1 MKLKFFSVFVFVS
14 LFSFSQ
20 ENQNSLLW
28 EISGNGLEKPSYL
41 YGTMHVSNKVAF
53 RLDDVFFEA
62 LNKADYVALES
73 SPSEWLAYNYYT
85 TTLFPQNYAST
96 FEDDFYSNIVGIEAP
111 KDLLIRS
118 AIRFN
123 NQLVNGILY
132 RKDSA
137 KDNFEEETYL
147 DMFIY
152 QAGKKTDKP
161 IISLEDLE
169 ESRYLVEKAQKNTR
183 KDKIDPWLAKI
194 YEKENA
200 YLLRENT
207 YRDRNIQF
215 LDSISKASN
224 SEYFREHMLFIR
236 NDNMVKVLDS
246 VMKTKSVFSGVG
258 AAHLGGKLGMIQ
270 LLQNL
275 GYQVKPLTSL
285 KTNLAISEKE
295 RLETKIKTPTF
306 SPQQTPDG
314 FIRLNA
320 YGELREFLYN
330 GIKYYISP
338 DLPNGAHLTITR
350 INTFN
355 YLPNDNNLY
364 LDNIEKYLFEDV
376 PGKII
381 SKEPISGDY
390 PGLSIINQTKKG
402 DYEKFHIYQTPL
414 EFIIIKLS
422 GLKNYVLNFQ
432 NEVFNSISF
441 KNEANSI
448 ETLNEPYHKY
458 EVKFPNTYVS
468 DNYNYSGNKLV
479 QAKYNDAFYFL
490 RETVYHDNYYLE
502 EDSFEAKYMAH
513 TFLKN
518 LELDVEEGKLT
529 KSPFTSYETAVKLK
543 DSTNQF
549 FIKTIIKD
557 GSYYTL
563 GYVGKDEVAAK
574 NYFNSIKFKAHQ
586 YPDNFEK
593 IIDTS
598 LHFSVRTNTKTI
610 PPKGKYSY
618 EKEKPYE
625 EKESLTT
632 YYSKA
637 NEQIYVTKY
646 KYHDLQMFEHIDSL
660 WSTVKQEYKNYSQY
674 DGYKDFILLNEE
686 KQIKD
691 STYTYEYTLRDSA
704 SAKQIYVKHLLKKGA
719 YFELR
724 SQGDTVTPKSHFVK
738 EFYNSFTPLDTLLG
752 VSIFKDKTQ
761 VFLNALK
768 ANDSIVFGSVDKLKF
783 SASHAVT
790 LMQFLKTF
798 NFPENKKDIK
808 YKLIK
813 ELAALEHPEL
823 EKYLEQLYDDSY
835 SDPEVQITIL
845 NSFFRKNT
853 SKSYKQFIELLNKDL
868 PLDEREIKNVLN
880 RYNDSLS
887 GKKQLFPELLQFTSV
902 NDYKA
907 PIYGLLSQL
916 IIKDEIKPKVYK
928 KYKKQIIND
937 GKIEIK
943 RSLSQYTSSYK
954 GNYDLI
960 DYVYLIFPYR
970 EEKMA
975 QDFFNK
981 LIESKNGHAQASYY
995 SLLAR
1000 ENETISDALKQKTIY
1015 NDDVKH
1021 LIISKLYHKELF
1033 NQAKATGITQDSYIK
1048 SYLFA
1053 DTNIEKERDSIVF
1066 VDKKQ
1071 FVTDLDQK
1079 GEIHFY
1085 KLIKTTSDEENIRL
1099 YYFAYLK
1106 DESNDLISLDSYL
1119 ETGSYGEEFNEN
1131 KDEEELYQN
1140 IIDKV
1145 VHKTRKRLFDED
1157 Y

>member
-1 MKLKFFSVFVFVS
+1 MKYSVFYLFIFVS
-14 LFSFSQ
+14 FIGFSQ

-62 LNKADYVALES
+62 LNNADYVALES
-73 SPSEWLAYNYYT
+73 SPSEWLEYNYYT

-96 FEDDFYSNIVGIEAP
+96 FKDDFYSNIVGIEAP

-152 QAGKKTDKP
+152 QAGKKTNKP
-161 IISLEDLE
+161 IISLENLE
-169 ESRYLVEKAQKNTR
+169 ESRYLVAKAQKNSK
-183 KDKIDPWLAKI
+183 KDKIDPWLAKL

-246 VMKTKSVFSGVG
+246 VMQTKSVFSGVG
-258 AAHLGGKLGMIQ
+258 AAHLGGKRGMIQ

-275 GYQVKPLTSL
+275 GYRVKPLTSL
-285 KTNLAISEKE
+285 KTNLAITEKE
-295 RLETKIKTPTF
+295 RLETKIKTPLF
-306 SPQQTPDG
+306 SKQQTPDG
-314 FIRLNA
+314 FISLNA

-338 DLPNGAHLTITR
+338 DLPNGAHLTLTR

-364 LDNIEKYLFEDV
+364 LNHIEKFLFEDV

-381 SKEPISGDY
+381 SKEPITGKF
-390 PGLSIINQTKKG
+390 PGLSIVNQTKKG

-422 GLKNYVLNFQ
+422 GLKTYVLDFEKN
-432 NEVFNSISF
+432 VFDSISF
-441 KNEANSI
+441 KESA
-448 ETLNEPYHKY
+448 TTFTVLKEPFNKY
-458 EVKFPNTYVS
+458 ELKFPETYVT

-479 QAKYNDAFYFL
+479 QGYYNNAFYFL

-502 EDSFEAKYMAH
+502 EDSFEAKFMAH
-513 TFLKN
+513 NFLKN
-518 LELDVEEGKLT
+518 LELEVNEGKLT
-529 KSPFTSYETAVKLK
+529 RTPVTSYETNAVLK
-543 DSTNQF
+543 DSVNRLHL
-549 FIKTIIKD
+549 KTVIKD

-563 GYVGKDEVAAK
+563 GYVGESEAEAK
-574 NYFNSIKFKAHQ
+574 KYFSSLKFKAYQ
-586 YPDNFEK
+586 YPDNFETV
-593 IIDTS
+593 IDTS
-598 LHFSVRTNTKTI
+598 LHFSVKTNTKTI
-610 PPKGKYSY
+610 PPKSNYSY
-618 EKEKPYE
+618 EKEKPYA
-625 EKESLTT
+625 EKETLTT

-660 WSTVKQEYKNYSQY
+660 WATVKKEYENYSQY
-674 DGYKDFILLNEE
+674 EGYKDFIILNEK
-686 KQIKD
+686 KQVKD
-691 STYTYEYTLRDSA
+691 STFTYEYILRDTA
-704 SAKQIYVKHLLKKGA
+704 SIKQVYVKNILKKGA

-724 SQGDTVTPKSHFVK
+724 AQGDTITPQSQFVK
-738 EFYNSFTPLDTLLG
+738 TFYNSFQPLDTLLG
-752 VSIFKDKTQ
+752 VSVFKDKTPI
-761 VFLNALK
+761 FLEALK
-768 ANDSIVFGSVDKLKF
+768 ANDSIVFDSVDKLKF
-783 SASHAVT
+783 NTTHAEP
-790 LMQFLKTF
+790 LMKFLKTF
-798 NFPENKKDIK
+798 DFPENKIDIK

-813 ELAALEHPEL
+813 ELAQLEHPNL
-823 EKYLEQLYDDSY
+823 ETYLEQLYDDSY
-835 SDPEVQITIL
+835 SDPEVQIIVL

-853 SKSYKQFIELLNKDL
+853 TKAYEKFIQLLNKDL
-868 PLDEREIKNVLN
+868 PLDEREITNVLN

-943 RSLSQYTSSYK
+943 RSYSQYSSSYK

-970 EEKMA
+970 EEKTA
-975 QDFFNK
+975 QEFFNK

-1000 ENETISDALKQKTIY
+1000 ENETIPNALKEKTIY
-1015 NDDVKH
+1015 SDDLKH
-1021 LIISKLYHKELF
+1021 LIISKLYHKELYTH
-1033 NQAKATGITQDSYIK
+1033 AKATGITQDSYIK

-1053 DTNIEKERDSIVF
+1053 DANIEKERDSIVF
-1066 VDKKQ
+1066 IDKKP
-1071 FVTDLDQK
+1071 FVTDLGDK
-1079 GEIHFY
+1079 GDIHFY
-1085 KLIKTTSDEENIRL
+1085 KLIKTTSDSENTRL

-1106 DESNDLISLDSYL
+1106 DDSNDLIVLDSYL

-1145 VHKTRKRLFDED
+1145 IHKTRKRLIDED